1 MINTDSYKI
10 IIIIKT
16 SQLAENFNSHFN
28 TLYMEISPQSAS
40 FSAHN
45 RFYGIIKTPG
55 NLNEDPEF
63 LSPATRL
70 SMSPSHVT

>member
-1 MINTDSYKI
+1 M
-10 IIIIKT
+10 
-16 SQLAENFNSHFN
+16 ENFNSHFN

-55 NLNEDPEF
+55 NLNEDQSSCYRDTRPVSPGQVTWPASGLKSPEPTF
-63 LSPATRL
+63 
-70 SMSPSHVT
+70 

>member
-1 MINTDSYKI
+1 M
-10 IIIIKT
+10 
-16 SQLAENFNSHFN
+16 ENFNSHFN

-55 NLNEDPEF
+55 NLNEEQEDQSWCDRGT
-63 LSPATRL
+63 LDGTRL
-70 SMSPSHVT
+70 TRSLVSVLKSPEPTF